1 MFKSL
6 LLQRF
11 MILALLLALLG
22 CSNEPRVG
30 LKPGEEAVL
39 EKANFSFTPDRTLFD
54 EYRIAPGDQLDILFT
69 IKTWE
74 KQHAFR
80 FNLGDSIE
88 IKFPHIPELD
98 EVQKIR
104 PDGYITLPY
113 IGEVQVA
120 GKTIAEL
127 TQTIKSR
134 YKPILRTL
142 ELTISS
148 PDFLQQIREL
158 KKDLRTAPRGL
169 SRLVTVRPD
178 GFTTFPMLGDVTVA
192 GRTMKDVSND
202 LNSRYK
208 NINTSLYVDLFLEKH
223 SGALIYI
230 LGEVIAPGSYNI
242 SRPVSLLEAMA
253 MAGSYKPDAQLD
265 SVVVVRRHEK
275 KLVATV
281 VDMNRALHLQAESKY
296 FYLQPDDIVF
306 VPQTRISEKA
316 QVMRNV
322 MDVLM
327 FRGWGIS
334 FDMDLY
340 RDPLFGPGYPWD
352 NR

>member
-11 MILALLLALLG
+11 MILALLLGLPG

-30 LKPGEEAVL
+30 LEEGEEAVL

-80 FNLGDSIE
+80 FHLGDSIE
-88 IKFPHIPELD
+88 IKFPHIPELN
-98 EVQKIR
+98 EIQKIR
-104 PDGYITLPY
+104 PDGNITLPY
-113 IGEVQVA
+113 IGEVQIE
-120 GKTIAEL
+120 GKTISEL
-127 TQTIKSR
+127 TKTIKTLYR
-134 YKPILRTL
+134 PILRTP

-158 KKDLRTAPRGL
+158 KRDLRTAPRGL

-178 GFTTFPMLGDVTVA
+178 GFTTFPMLGDITVA
-192 GRTMKDVSND
+192 SRTMKDVSKDIN
-202 LNSRYK
+202 NRYK
-208 NINTSLYVDLFLEKH
+208 KINTSLYVDLFLEKH
-223 SGALIYI
+223 SGALIYV
-230 LGEVIAPGSYNI
+230 LGEVKLPGPYNI
-242 SRPVSLLEAMA
+242 SRPISVLEAMA
-253 MAGSYKPDAQLD
+253 MAGSYRPDAQLD

-281 VDMNRALHLQAESKY
+281 VDMNRALHLQAEAKY

-306 VPQTRISEKA
+306 VPKTRISEKA

-334 FDMDLY
+334 FDMDLH
-340 RDPLFGPGYPWD
+340 RDPLFGPGYPWK
-352 NR
+352 